1 MLVYFSRLCSA
12 GVVVTAIFWLCSC
25 QPIYY
30 LHPQPTDRKDLHR
43 FPRSLRG
50 DWVQSKDDSS
60 DIGSVIIG
68 DDSTVFTFSSKAV
81 KMVAISHKRIIPV
94 ALPAQDTGA
103 EVYRSEGYDTDVFYE
118 LNANGRPM
126 DSKGPDKEIIQH
138 NVDQ

>member
-30 LHPQPTDRKDLHR
+30 LHPQPNDRKDLHR
-43 FPRSLRG
+43 FPSSLRG

-68 DDSTVFTFSSKAV
+68 DDKNPRATRVFGPIPRELREAGYSKI
-81 KMVAISHKRIIPV
+81 ISLAP
-94 ALPAQDTGA
+94 
-103 EVYRSEGYDTDVFYE
+103 EV
-118 LNANGRPM
+118 L
-126 DSKGPDKEIIQH
+126 
-138 NVDQ
+138 